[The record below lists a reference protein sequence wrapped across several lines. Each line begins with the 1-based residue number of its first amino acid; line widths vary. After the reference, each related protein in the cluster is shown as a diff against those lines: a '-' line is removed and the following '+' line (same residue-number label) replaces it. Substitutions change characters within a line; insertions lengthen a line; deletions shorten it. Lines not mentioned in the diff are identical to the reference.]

1 MKTLYKYLLLFIAI
15 TVSALALSSFF
26 KGPSLPAKSFTFPY
40 KQAGLTERQAA
51 AHLLNRFTYGATPG
65 QIDEVVNMGLEK
77 WFHQQL
83 EANQA
88 DPALDSMLAQYK
100 DLKLS
105 NEQIVAEYPKNGQ
118 LVRMAVKQ
126 GIISKDSVNNLKADK
141 KEYREQIKAY
151 MDKNGLKP
159 QQELLRQF
167 VNAKIL
173 RAAYTNNQLQE
184 VLTDFWFNHFNVSFT
199 KNDCAEFIPVYERD
213 AIRPNVLGKFDK
225 ILLATAKS
233 PAMLYFLDNFS
244 SVGVNPNAKQ
254 PNARRAQF
262 IQQQQQQMMQA
273 DPNSPQAKFL
283 ANAQKAKKAQGL
295 NENYAREVMEL
306 HTLGVDG
313 GYTQTDV
320 TQAAKVLTGWTIFPM
335 NDGYGN
341 AARKMVDTYGTAN
354 MEKNGFVRDGDFLFN
369 ANRHDESQKVVL
381 GHTFPAGGGY
391 QEGVDLLEM
400 LAHHPSTAK
409 FITKK
414 IAVRFVSDTPPQS
427 LLDKMARSFTEH
439 DGDIKEVLITMAS
452 SPEFW
457 SAQSLREKTKS
468 PFELAISS
476 VRALNAHIVAP
487 YPLYLWITKMGQTL
501 YYYQAPTGFP
511 DKGQYWIN
519 TGALLN
525 RMNFGLALAT
535 KRIPGITFDLK
546 ALNNNHEPESAQDG
560 LVTYGKL
567 IMPERNLDQTIA
579 RLTPMLND
587 PDLGKKIDEAAGKTK
602 SIQDMNAGSDD
613 NANMMQMADNPKNY
627 KAKLNKGGNGA
638 NDRLMYAMQNS
649 PGQNTMLSQVVGI
662 LIGSPE
668 YQRR

>member
-1 MKTLYKYLLLFIAI
+1 MKAQFKYLLLFVA
-15 TVSALALSSFF
+15 VAASAVTLTSFLQ
-26 KGPSLPAKSFTFPY
+26 GLRLPTKSYSFPY
-40 KQAGLTERQAA
+40 QKAGLTERQAA

-65 QIDEVVNMGLEK
+65 QIDAVVNMGLEK
-77 WFHQQL
+77 WFQQQL
-83 EANQA
+83 EAKQP

-100 DLKLS
+100 DLTLT

-118 LVRMAVKQ
+118 LVRMAVKE
-126 GIISKDSVNNLKADK
+126 GIIDRDSVKTDK
-141 KEYREQIKAY
+141 KEYRDKIKEL
-151 MDKNGLKP
+151 MDKKGLKP
-159 QQELLRQF
+159 QGELLRQF
-167 VNAKIL
+167 VNSKIY
-173 RAAYTNNQLQE
+173 RATYTNNQLQE

-213 AIRPNVLGKFDK
+213 AIRPNVLGNFDK
-225 ILLATAKS
+225 LLLATAKS

-244 SVGVNPNAKQ
+244 SVGTNTRQPNAK
-254 PNARRAQF
+254 NAQF
-262 IQQQQQQMMQA
+262 LQQRQQQIMQA
-273 DPNSPQAKFL
+273 DPNSPQAKFI
-283 ANAQKAKKAQGL
+283 ANAQKLKKAQGL

-320 TQAAKVLTGWTIFPM
+320 TQAAKVLTGWTIYPM

-341 AARKMVDTYGTAN
+341 AARKIADAYGTGN

-369 ANRHDESQKVVL
+369 ANKHDESQKVVL
-381 GHTFPAGGGY
+381 GHTFAADGGY

-414 IAVRFVSDTPPQS
+414 IAVRFVNDNPPQS
-427 LLDKMARSFTEH
+427 LLDKMAKSFTDH

-476 VRALNAHIVAP
+476 VRALNANITAP
-487 YPLYLWITKMGQTL
+487 YPLYLWITKMGQKL

-519 TGALLN
+519 TGSLLN
-525 RMNFGLALAT
+525 RMNFGLALAS
-535 KRIPGITFDLK
+535 KRIPGITFDLA
-546 ALNNNHEPESAQDG
+546 ALNNHHEPESAQSG

-567 IMPERNLDQTIA
+567 IMPERDLDQTIA
-579 RLTPMLND
+579 RLTPMLSD
-587 PDLGKKIDEAAGKTK
+587 PDLGKKIDDAAGKTP
-602 SIQDMNAGSDD
+602 SAQAASMDTNDENMNAAAG
-613 NANMMQMADNPKNY
+613 NA
-627 KAKLNKGGNGA
+627 KAFKTKANKGGNNAG
-638 NDRLMYAMQNS
+638 DRLMYAMQNS
-649 PGQNTMLSQVVGI
+649 PGSNTMLSQVVGI

>member
-1 MKTLYKYLLLFIAI
+1 M
-15 TVSALALSSFF
+15 
-26 KGPSLPAKSFTFPY
+26 
-40 KQAGLTERQAA
+40 
-51 AHLLNRFTYGATPG
+51 
-65 QIDEVVNMGLEK
+65 
-77 WFHQQL
+77 
-83 EANQA
+83 
-88 DPALDSMLAQYK
+88 
-100 DLKLS
+100 
-105 NEQIVAEYPKNGQ
+105 
-118 LVRMAVKQ
+118 
-126 GIISKDSVNNLKADK
+126 
-141 KEYREQIKAY
+141 
-151 MDKNGLKP
+151 
-159 QQELLRQF
+159 
-167 VNAKIL
+167 
-173 RAAYTNNQLQE
+173 
-184 VLTDFWFNHFNVSFT
+184 LTDFWFNHFNVSFT

-225 ILLATAKS
+225 LLLATAKS

-254 PNARRAQF
+254 PNARRAQL
-262 IQQQQQQMMQA
+262 IQQQQQQMMEA
-273 DPNSPQAKFL
+273 NPNSPQAKLL
-283 ANAQKAKKAQGL
+283 ANAQKVKKAQGL

-341 AARKMVDTYGTAN
+341 AARKIADTYGTAN
-354 MEKNGFVRDGDFLFN
+354 MEKNGFVREGDFLFN
-369 ANRHDESQKVVL
+369 TNKHDVSQKVVL

-400 LAHHPSTAK
+400 LAHNPSTAK

-414 IAVRFVSDTPPQS
+414 IAVRFVNDNPSPT
-427 LLDKMARSFTEH
+427 LLHKMAKSFTDH

-457 SAQSLREKTKS
+457 NAQALREKTKS

-476 VRALNAHIVAP
+476 VRALNAHITSP
-487 YPLYLWITKMGQTL
+487 YPLYLWITKMGQKL

-535 KRIPGITFDLK
+535 KRIQGITFDLK

-560 LVTYGKL
+560 LSTYGKL
-567 IMPERNLDQTIA
+567 MMPERNLDQTIA

-602 SIQDMNAGSDD
+602 SAQDTNAGSD
-613 NANMMQMADNPKNY
+613 ANMMQMADNPKNL
-627 KAKLNKGGNGA
+627 KAKLNKGGGAA

>member
-1 MKTLYKYLLLFIAI
+1 MKAQFKYLLLFATFIA
-15 TVSALALSSFF
+15 SAVILTSFF
-26 KGPSLPAKSFTFPY
+26 RGPGLPAKSYSFPY
-40 KQAGLTERQAA
+40 QKAGLTERQAA

-65 QIDEVVNMGLEK
+65 QIDAVVKMGLEK
-77 WFHQQL
+77 WFQQQL
-83 EANQA
+83 EAKQG
-88 DPALDSMLAQYK
+88 DVALDSMLNQY
-100 DLKLS
+100 DALKLN

-118 LVRMAVKQ
+118 VLRMAVKE
-126 GIISKDSVNNLKADK
+126 GLINKDSVKTDK
-141 KEYREQIKAY
+141 KEYRDKIKEL
-151 MDKNGLKP
+151 MDQKGLKP
-159 QQELLRQF
+159 QGELLRQF

-173 RAAYTNNQLQE
+173 RATYTNNQLQE

-199 KNDCAEFIPVYERD
+199 KNDCSEFIPVYERD
-213 AIRPNVLGKFDK
+213 AIRPNVLGKFDHL
-225 ILLATAKS
+225 LLATAKS

-254 PNARRAQF
+254 PNARRAQLV
-262 IQQQQQQMMQA
+262 QQQQQQMMEA
-273 DPNSPQAKFL
+273 NPNSPQAKFL

-320 TQAAKVLTGWTIFPM
+320 TQAAKVLTGWTIYPM

-341 AARKMVDTYGTAN
+341 AARKIVDTYGTAN

-369 ANRHDESQKVVL
+369 ANRHEESQKIVL
-381 GHTFPAGGGY
+381 GHVFPAGGGY

-414 IAVRFVSDTPPQS
+414 IAVRFVSDVPPQS
-427 LLDKMARSFTEH
+427 LLDKMARSFTDH
-439 DGDIKEVLITMAS
+439 DGDIKQVLITMAS

-457 SAQSLREKTKS
+457 SAQALREKTKS

-476 VRALNAHIVAP
+476 VRALNAHVVAP
-487 YPLYLWITKMGQTL
+487 YPLYLWITKMGQKL

-511 DKGQYWIN
+511 DRGQYWIN

-546 ALNNNHEPESAQDG
+546 ALNNNHEPESAQEG

-587 PDLGKKIDEAAGKTK
+587 PELGRKIDEAAGKTK
-602 SIQDMNAGSDD
+602 SVQDMNAGSDD
-613 NANMMQMADNPKNY
+613 TNMMQMADNPKNY
-627 KAKLNKGGNGA
+627 KAKLNKGGGA
-638 NDRLMYAMQNS
+638 AGDRLMYAMQNS

>member
-1 MKTLYKYLLLFIAI
+1 MKVQFKYLLLFVAV
-15 TVSALALSSFF
+15 TASAVILTSFF
-26 KGPSLPAKSFTFPY
+26 RGPRLPAKSYSFPY
-40 KQAGLTERQAA
+40 QKAGLTERQAA

-65 QIDEVVNMGLEK
+65 QIDAVVNTGLEK
-77 WFHQQL
+77 WFQQQL
-83 EANQA
+83 EAKQP

-100 DLKLS
+100 DLTLT

-118 LVRMAVKQ
+118 LVRMAVKE
-126 GIISKDSVNNLKADK
+126 GIISKDSVNTLKADK
-141 KEYREQIKAY
+141 KEYRDQIKAY

-167 VNAKIL
+167 VNSKIY

-225 ILLATAKS
+225 LLLATAKS

-244 SVGVNPNAKQ
+244 SVGANTRQPNAK
-254 PNARRAQF
+254 REQF
-262 IQQQQQQMMQA
+262 IQQQQQQMMEA
-273 DPNSPQAKFL
+273 NPNSPQAKFI

-313 GYTQTDV
+313 GYTQSDV

-341 AARKMVDTYGTAN
+341 AARKIVDTYGTAN

-369 ANRHDESQKVVL
+369 ANKHDEGQKVVL

-400 LAHHPSTAK
+400 LAHNPSTAK

-414 IAVRFVSDTPPQS
+414 IAVRFVNDNPSQS
-427 LLDKMARSFTEH
+427 LLDKMAKSFTDH
-439 DGDIKEVLITMAS
+439 DGDIKEVLITMAT

-457 SAQSLREKTKS
+457 NAQALREKTKS

-476 VRALNAHIVAP
+476 VRALNAHITAP
-487 YPLYLWITKMGQTL
+487 YPLYLWITKMGQKL

-587 PDLGKKIDEAAGKTK
+587 PDLGKKIDDAAGKTP
-602 SIQDMNAGSDD
+602 SAQATSMEATQDPMMDAKVDD
-613 NANMMQMADNPKNY
+613 AKNY
-627 KAKLNKGGNGA
+627 KSKLNKGGGA
-638 NDRLMYAMQNS
+638 AGDRLMYAMQNS

>member
-1 MKTLYKYLLLFIAI
+1 MKAQFKYLLLFAAF
-15 TVSALALSSFF
+15 TASAVMLTSFF
-26 KGPSLPAKSFTFPY
+26 RGPRLPEKSYSFPY
-40 KQAGLTERQAA
+40 KKAGLTERQAA

-65 QIDEVVNMGLEK
+65 QIDAVVNMGLEK
-77 WFHQQL
+77 WFQQQL
-83 EANQA
+83 EAKQP

-100 DLKLS
+100 DLTLT
-105 NEQIVAEYPKNGQ
+105 NEQIVAEYPKAGQ
-118 LVRMAVKQ
+118 LVRMAVKE
-126 GIISKDSVNNLKADK
+126 GIISKDSVNALKTDK

-167 VNAKIL
+167 VNSKIY
-173 RAAYTNNQLQE
+173 RATYTNNQLQE

-225 ILLATAKS
+225 LLLATAKS

-262 IQQQQQQMMQA
+262 IEQQQQQMMEA
-273 DPNSPQAKFL
+273 NPNSPQAKFL

-320 TQAAKVLTGWTIFPM
+320 TQAAKVLTGWTIYPM
-335 NDGYGN
+335 GEYGKYARNN
-341 AARKMVDTYGTAN
+341 AGG
-354 MEKNGFVRDGDFLFN
+354 NGSVHEGDFLF
-369 ANRHDESQKVVL
+369 ASNRHDEGQKVVL

-400 LAHHPSTAK
+400 LAHNPSTAK

-414 IAVRFVSDTPPQS
+414 IAVRFVSDNPSQS
-427 LLDKMARSFTEH
+427 LLDKMAKSFTDH

-452 SPEFW
+452 APEFW
-457 SAQSLREKTKS
+457 NGQALREKTKS

-476 VRALNAHIVAP
+476 VRALNAHITAP
-487 YPLYLWITKMGQTL
+487 YPLYLWITKMGQKL

-535 KRIPGITFDLK
+535 KRIPGISFDLK
-546 ALNNNHEPESAQDG
+546 ALNNNHEPESAQEG
-560 LVTYGKL
+560 LSTYGKL

-587 PDLGKKIDEAAGKTK
+587 PDLVKKVDDAAGKTP
-602 SIQDMNAGSDD
+602 SAQAASMEAAQDP
-613 NANMMQMADNPKNY
+613 MMDAKVNDAKNY
-627 KAKLNKGGNGA
+627 KPKLNKGGGAA
-638 NDRLMYAMQNS
+638 NDRLMYAMQNN